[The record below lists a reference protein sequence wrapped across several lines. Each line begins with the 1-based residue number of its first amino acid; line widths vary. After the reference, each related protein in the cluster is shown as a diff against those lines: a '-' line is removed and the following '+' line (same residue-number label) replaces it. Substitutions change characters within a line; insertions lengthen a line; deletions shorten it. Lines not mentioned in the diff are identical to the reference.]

1 MYKFSSESTFY
12 IWPVGFVYLN
22 AFDLDIKNSN
32 PKEFYE
38 KMNKYKFCSQEARD
52 SSIVD
57 SSLYYILPQVKGTLY
72 DVFESN
78 KLNLGWNKVMD
89 CVWGFCGLMAL
100 GLWGNFVLWKQ
111 HEKAVIVYD
120 IKV

>member
-1 MYKFSSESTFY
+1 M
-12 IWPVGFVYLN
+12 N

-38 KMNKYKFCSQEARD
+38 KINKYKLCSQEARGCL
-52 SSIVD
+52 VLD

-100 GLWGNFVLWKQ
+100 GL
-111 HEKAVIVYD
+111 
-120 IKV
+120 

>member
-1 MYKFSSESTFY
+1 M
-12 IWPVGFVYLN
+12 N
-22 AFDLDIKNSN
+22 AFYLDIKNSN

-38 KMNKYKFCSQEARD
+38 KISKYKFCSQEARD
-52 SSIVD
+52 CLVLD
-57 SSLYYILPQVKGTLY
+57 SSLRYTLPQVKGTLY

-100 GLWGNFVLWKQ
+100 GL
-111 HEKAVIVYD
+111 
-120 IKV
+120 